1 VTEMLKTKNQLVP
14 LLFTIAILMAGCAN
28 QSGSQQAGQ
37 SNKQAQSSP
46 KPSRSPLTEFESRL
60 QFVRNG
66 NYTYIW
72 VLSRKDGKPFDMVD
86 GEFLRKNAPQVVDW
100 VKADEQGTRFIAGT
114 NFDLEQGSME
124 LIKKRF
130 VVEDY
135 SNK

>member
-1 VTEMLKTKNQLVP
+1 MLKTKNQFVP
-14 LLFTIAILMAGCAN
+14 LLFLIAILMAGCAN
-28 QSGSQQAGQ
+28 QSGSQQAVQ
-37 SNKQAQSSP
+37 SNEPQSSP
-46 KPSRSPLTEFESRL
+46 KPVRSPLTEFESRL

-72 VLSRKDGKPFDMVD
+72 VLSRKDGKPFDKED

-100 VKADEQGTRFIAGT
+100 VKADEPGTRFIAGT

>member
-1 VTEMLKTKNQLVP
+1 MLKTKNQFVP
-14 LLFTIAILMAGCAN
+14 LLFLIAILMAGCAN
-28 QSGSQQAGQ
+28 QSSSQQAVQ
-37 SNKQAQSSP
+37 SNEQQSSP
-46 KPSRSPLTEFESRL
+46 KPVRSPLTEFESRL

-72 VLSRKDGKPFDMVD
+72 VLSRKDGKPFDKED

-100 VKADEQGTRFIAGT
+100 VKADEPGTRFIAGT